1 MIVMIGSGFVER
13 WIESRNLAV
22 HLRFVLIAA
31 ANLELPKRVVRSQ
44 QQFVVTSAT
53 KQTGGA
59 LLQYTRD

>member
-31 ANLELPKRVVRSQ
+31 ANLELPKRVRSQ